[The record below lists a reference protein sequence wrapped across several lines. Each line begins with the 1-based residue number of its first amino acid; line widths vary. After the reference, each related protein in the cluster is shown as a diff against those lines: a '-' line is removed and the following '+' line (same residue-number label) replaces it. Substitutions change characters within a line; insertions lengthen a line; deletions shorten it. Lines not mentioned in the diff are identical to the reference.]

1 MYRTQYRI
9 VQIGWYPLLI
19 RRISVGIICSQNQDR
34 EFIVRQVEIPPAKAA
49 AFRKLESTI
58 LSDEKGAAVIKKQ

>member
-1 MYRTQYRI
+1 M
-9 VQIGWYPLLI
+9 LI